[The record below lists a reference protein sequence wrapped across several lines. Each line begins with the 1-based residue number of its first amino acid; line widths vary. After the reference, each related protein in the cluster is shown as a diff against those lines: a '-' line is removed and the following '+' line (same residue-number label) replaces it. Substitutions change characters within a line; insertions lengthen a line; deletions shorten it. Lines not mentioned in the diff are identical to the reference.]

1 MIGYRLTVNC
11 DTKGYLT
18 WSLLF
23 DSPDA
28 KYGDTNTD
36 SIFSVAREF
45 VNALNRI
52 NKQGK
57 VPSDK
62 IPLKTVRDTLAECRY
77 QLSTLD
83 GLIAADGEAPD
94 ETFPI
99 DNAEIIQK
107 LSEADGIL
115 DALERNRNPD
125 CS

>member
-62 IPLKTVRDTLAECRY
+62 IPLKTVRDTLAE
-77 QLSTLD
+77 
-83 GLIAADGEAPD
+83 
-94 ETFPI
+94 
-99 DNAEIIQK
+99 IIQK